1 MLGIPR
7 NPYSPR
13 VAAMLATAADDRG
26 LPHRPID
33 LPSLSVE
40 LAADGAATVRDAAGP
55 IDVVAVAP
63 VVLFGFPAAVHGLR
77 ALARRAYLQNPIDAG
92 LAADDKA
99 ATAELLGRAGV
110 PQVPTTVVEFD
121 GAAAA
126 AAAIGY
132 PVVVKRTHGAQG
144 RWVRRAAD
152 AAELAAALAEFAPE
166 GPSALVLQPE
176 IVEFR
181 GRTLRVIVTGGRPV
195 AASLRTAAGEEWRSN
210 VARGASQE
218 IVTPSDE
225 ENELARAAVAALGL
239 RHGGVDVLRT
249 ATGPRVLEV
258 NACPDVTSMVP
269 LLPNLPTTVLRA
281 CLPQGA

>member
-1 MLGIPR
+1 VLGIPR

-13 VAAMLATAADDRG
+13 VAAMLAAAAAARQ

-33 LPSLSVE
+33 LPSLTVE
-40 LAADGAATVRDAAGP
+40 LASDGTASVHDADGPVAVT
-55 IDVVAVAP
+55 AVAP
-63 VVLFGFPAAVHGLR
+63 AVLFGFPAAAHGLR
-77 ALARRAYLQNPIDAG
+77 ALARHAYLQNPVDAG

-99 ATAELLGRAGV
+99 TTAELLGRAGV
-110 PQVPTTVVEFD
+110 PQVPTHVVAFD
-121 GAAAA
+121 GAAVAA
-126 AAAIGY
+126 TAIGY

-181 GRTLRVIVTGGRPV
+181 GRTLRVIVTGGRAV

-218 IVTPSDE
+218 IVAASAE
-225 ENELARAAVAALGL
+225 ESELARAAVAALGL

-249 ATGPRVLEV
+249 GAGPRVLEV

-269 LLPNLPTTVLRA
+269 LLPDLPATVLRA
-281 CLPQGA
+281 CLPQGD

>member
-13 VAAMLATAADDRG
+13 VAAMLATAADAAG
-26 LPHRPID
+26 VPYRPID
-33 LPSLSVE
+33 LPTLTVE
-40 LAADGAATVRDAAGP
+40 FAADGTATVWDAAGP
-55 IDVVAVAP
+55 VAVTAVAP
-63 VVLFGFPAAVHGLR
+63 AVLFGFPAAVHGLR
-77 ALARRAYLQNPIDAG
+77 ALARTAFLQNPVDAG

-110 PQVPTTVVEFD
+110 LQVPTTVVEFD

-126 AAAIGY
+126 AAALGY

-152 AAELAAALAEFAPE
+152 AAELGRALAEFAPE

-181 GRTLRVIVTGGRPV
+181 GRTLRVIVTGGRVV
-195 AASLRTAAGEEWRSN
+195 AASLRTAAGDEWRSN

-218 IVTPSDE
+218 LVTPSAE
-225 ENELARAAVAALGL
+225 EAGLAHAAVAALGL

-249 ATGPRVLEV
+249 ADGPRVLEV

-269 LLPNLPTTVLRA
+269 LLPDLPELVLRA
-281 CLPQGA
+281 CTP

>member
-1 MLGIPR
+1 
-7 NPYSPR
+7 
-13 VAAMLATAADDRG
+13 MLAAAADDHQV
-26 LPHRPID
+26 LYRPID
-33 LPSLSVE
+33 LPSLTVA
-40 LAADGAATVRDAAGP
+40 LTADGAATVCDTAGP
-55 IDVVAVAP
+55 IDVTAVAP
-63 VVLFGFPAAVHGLR
+63 VVLFGFPAAEHGLR
-77 ALARRAYLQNPIDAG
+77 ALARRAYLQNPVDAG
-92 LAADDKA
+92 LVADDKA

-110 PQVPTTVVEFD
+110 PQVPTTVVAFD
-121 GAAAA
+121 ESHAAAA

-144 RWVRRAAD
+144 GWVRRAAD
-152 AAELAAALAEFAPE
+152 AGELAAALTEFAPE

-249 ATGPRVLEV
+249 TAGPRVLEV

-269 LLPNLPTTVLRA
+269 LLPDLPATVLRA
-281 CLPQGA
+281 CLP

>member
-1 MLGIPR
+1 
-7 NPYSPR
+7 
-13 VAAMLATAADDRG
+13 MLAAAADERQV
-26 LPHRPID
+26 PHRPID
-33 LPSLSVE
+33 LPTLTVE
-40 LAADGAATVRDAAGP
+40 LTADGAATVHDGAGP
-55 IDVVAVAP
+55 IEVTAVAP
-63 VVLFGFPAAVHGLR
+63 AVLFGFPAAAHGLR
-77 ALARRAYLQNPIDAG
+77 ALARHAYLQNPVDAG

-110 PQVPTTVVEFD
+110 PQVPTTVVAFD
-121 GAAAA
+121 GAQAA

-144 RWVRRAAD
+144 RWVRRATGPD
-152 AAELAAALAEFAPE
+152 ELAAALAEFAPE

-176 IVEFR
+176 VVEFR

-218 IVTPSDE
+218 IVTPSAE
-225 ENELARAAVAALGL
+225 EAELARAAVAALGL

-249 ATGPRVLEV
+249 AAGPRVLEV

-269 LLPNLPTTVLRA
+269 LLPELPAMVLRA
-281 CLPQGA
+281 CLP

>member
-13 VAAMLATAADDRG
+13 VAAMLAAAADDQQM
-26 LPHRPID
+26 PYRPID
-33 LPSLSVE
+33 LPSLAVE
-40 LAADGAATVRDAAGP
+40 LTADGAATVRDAAGP
-55 IDVVAVAP
+55 IDVAAVAP

-77 ALARRAYLQNPIDAG
+77 ALARGAYLQNPVDAG

-110 PQVPTTVVEFD
+110 PQVPTTVVTFD
-121 GAAAA
+121 GAQAA

-218 IVTPSDE
+218 IVTPAAE
-225 ENELARAAVAALGL
+225 ETELARAAVAAVGL

-249 ATGPRVLEV
+249 AAGPRVLEV

-269 LLPNLPTTVLRA
+269 LLPDLPATVLRA
-281 CLPQGA
+281 CLPQGD